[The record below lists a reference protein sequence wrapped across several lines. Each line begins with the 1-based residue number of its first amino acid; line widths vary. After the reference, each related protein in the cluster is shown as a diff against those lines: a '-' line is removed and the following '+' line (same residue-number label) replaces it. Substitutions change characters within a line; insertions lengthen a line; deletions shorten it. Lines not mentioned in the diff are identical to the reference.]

1 MALFELLVWPHE
13 VEPWF
18 HSWYSLRG
26 RVETLDTALF
36 SINTYTN
43 IEKAV
48 NVNSFLPVALPP
60 VIINPPLSTAA
71 EFGLPTV
78 LTCNATAQ
86 PPPSYSWFRREG
98 NNSVLIER
106 EETEVLIF
114 NNLNPSNRGVY
125 LCEAKNEVGVA
136 TSNDAILSIDG
147 EFNVMRNTISF
158 Q

>member
-1 MALFELLVWPHE
+1 MLI
-13 VEPWF
+13 
-18 HSWYSLRG
+18 
-26 RVETLDTALF
+26 

-71 EFGLPTV
+71 EFGLPAV

-86 PPPSYSWFRREG
+86 PPPSYSWFKREG
-98 NNSVLIER
+98 NASVLIQR

-114 NNLNPSNRGVY
+114 DNLNSSNRGVY

-147 EFNVMRNTISF
+147 EFNVMRKILYKLW
-158 Q
+158 